1 MFGRGGF
8 RGWSGGWERGAKRE
22 RDIQQTEQEIL
33 SSYNLLFVPPR
44 YYGPGST
51 LQNFVYSDVQF
62 SALSNDSAQAL
73 IAQEF

>member
-8 RGWSGGWERGAKRE
+8 RGWSGGWGRGAKRE
-22 RDIQQTEQEIL
+22 RDIQQPEQEIH
-33 SSYNLLFVPPR
+33 SSYNLLFLPPR

-62 SALSNDSAQAL
+62 SALSDDSAQAL
-73 IAQEF
+73 IAQDF